1 MSAGARQIWAAKV
14 RARFPSCPGYYRDEI
29 AERLATR
36 TVLPGLERQAVEEMA
51 RSVIRHQ
58 LTDYDA
64 LLARHTLSREEVRQ
78 IVEPEVEDWF
88 AEWEDRARPE

>member
-1 MSAGARQIWAAKV
+1 MWAAQV

-29 AERLATR
+29 AERLAAR
-36 TVLPGLERQAVEEMA
+36 GIPPGLERQAVEEMV

-64 LLARHTLSREEVRQ
+64 LLTEHTLSREEARQ
-78 IVEPEVEDWF
+78 TVEPEVADWL
-88 AEWEDRARPE
+88 AEWGRQSR

>member
-1 MSAGARQIWAAKV
+1 MVAGARQVWVAQV

-29 AERLATR
+29 AERLAAR
-36 TVLPGLERQAVEEMA
+36 GVPPGLERQAVEEMA

-64 LLARHTLSREEVRQ
+64 LLTEHTLSREEARQ
-78 IVEPEVEDWF
+78 IVEPEVADWL
-88 AEWEDRARPE
+88 AEWGYQSR

>member
-1 MSAGARQIWAAKV
+1 MWAAQV

-29 AERLATR
+29 AERLAAR
-36 TVLPGLERQAVEEMA
+36 GVPPGLERQAVEQIA

-64 LLARHTLSREEVRQ
+64 LLTEHTLSREEARQ
-78 IVEPEVEDWF
+78 IVEPEVVDWL
-88 AEWEDRARPE
+88 AEWERQSR